1 MPIFPKDHME
11 EVPDL
16 IRFSFTSPS
25 GGNTVEEVSAATG
38 ATESA

>member
-11 EVPDL
+11 EVPDIL
-16 IRFSFTSPS
+16 RISFASAS
-25 GGNTVEEVSAATG
+25 GGNTVEEAGAGTG